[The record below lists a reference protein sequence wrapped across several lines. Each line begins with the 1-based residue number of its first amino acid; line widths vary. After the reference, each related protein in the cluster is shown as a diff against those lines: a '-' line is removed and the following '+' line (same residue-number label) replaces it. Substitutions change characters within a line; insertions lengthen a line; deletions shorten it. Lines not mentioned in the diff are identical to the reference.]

1 MFALPVGRLYTN
13 TLMVVRGSLQS
24 REGLL
29 LTDVSFQTLND
40 RKRLRSQMEQS
51 VANGIS
57 LGVSS
62 PLSEL
67 PMFVSEP
74 TLRT

>member
-1 MFALPVGRLYTN
+1 
-13 TLMVVRGSLQS
+13 MVVRGSLQS

-67 PMFVSEP
+67 PMFASEP